1 MCTQQ
6 NGEAP
11 ALIIM
16 EHPQDT
22 GQGQAACSGSTR
34 HSSRLSARM
43 RGYQTLGSI
52 QEDPGGSPYGSYG
65 FTQKMVLRVHL
76 ETTQAGKEDK
86 LSSEC
91 MVS

>member
-1 MCTQQ
+1 
-6 NGEAP
+6 
-11 ALIIM
+11 
-16 EHPQDT
+16 
-22 GQGQAACSGSTR
+22 
-34 HSSRLSARM
+34 M

-76 ETTQAGKEDK
+76 ETPQAGKEDK